1 MTGEHRHKND
11 TTNRQRVSRHSLLTP
26 HYFLFSQPHIF
37 SNSIL
42 ASHTFGTFGFARHT
56 SRPFAKP
63 KEPNF
68 STHRKKFLERH
79 GLAFQRD
86 SFVAEIKKD
95 IGMANAT
102 LKQEILNSIG
112 LVYNLAEK
120 SKLDDSLF
128 ELTDKELSFLADY
141 FHITKPQA
149 LLIAVIF
156 TLNYKGRKV
165 DLDDLNSHFECNP
178 MKLLEYSDD
187 FVELYEKRLL
197 RKNNKS
203 NRYRQIKLKGVDE
216 EFCINELVSEK
227 ILKGEPIPEVL
238 IDVVQYEDIFTLL
251 EKLYELGKQRDND
264 EITTRELFEQ
274 TQSIIDE
281 NIHFKL
287 IERTRLLG
295 TSIEEKYL
303 FLYVA
308 WKFLE
313 GDRDPWVERAFKGI
327 YDRPNERFTQIQKFL
342 TKENNLIKE
351 DWLEIEDAA
360 FFDDAKMKLTEKA
373 LDLLSDC
380 DIKLFN
386 KDLDKKKKENVI
398 LPDSVP
404 FRELIYSDEEAH
416 QLDLLKTLLVE
427 ENFKNTQE
435 RLVEKALPKGV
446 TVLLHGAPGTGKT
459 ESVLQIAKATN
470 REIMKVDISASRSM
484 WFGESEKII
493 KQVFKDY
500 KSYAKGLQATPIL
513 FFNEADAIIAKRKGE
528 ANSSN
533 VSDTENRIQNILLEE
548 IENFE
553 GILIATTNLA
563 NNMDNAFERRF
574 LFKVEFK
581 KPSVSAKSQIWKSK
595 LPHLS
600 KEDCELLASQFDFS
614 GGQID
619 NIVRKNEI
627 NEIIHGNKVDVKT
640 LFEFCKEETLSNQF
654 SRNQIGFK
662 RSN

>member
-1 MTGEHRHKND
+1 
-11 TTNRQRVSRHSLLTP
+11 
-26 HYFLFSQPHIF
+26 
-37 SNSIL
+37 
-42 ASHTFGTFGFARHT
+42 
-56 SRPFAKP
+56 
-63 KEPNF
+63 
-68 STHRKKFLERH
+68 
-79 GLAFQRD
+79 
-86 SFVAEIKKD
+86 
-95 IGMANAT
+95 MANVT

-112 LVYNLAEK
+112 LVYNLAEN
-120 SKLDDSLF
+120 SKLNDSLF
-128 ELTDKELSFLADY
+128 ELIDKELSFLADY
-141 FHITKPQA
+141 FHITKLQA

-156 TLNYKGRKV
+156 TLNYKRHRV
-165 DLDDLNSHFECNP
+165 DLNDLNSHFDCNP
-178 MKLLEYSDD
+178 LKLLEYSDD

-197 RKNNKS
+197 RKNKKNS
-203 NRYRQIKLKGVDE
+203 VFINIKLKGADE

-227 ILKGEPIPEVL
+227 ILKSEPIPEVL
-238 IDVVQYEDIFTLL
+238 IDVLKYEDIFTLI
-251 EKLYELGKQRDND
+251 EKLYDLGVQRDKK

-274 TQSIIDE
+274 AQSIIDE
-281 NIHFKL
+281 NIHFEL
-287 IERTRLLG
+287 IKRTRFLG
-295 TSIEEKYL
+295 TSIGEKYL
-303 FLYVA
+303 FLYVV
-308 WKFLE
+308 WKFLD
-313 GDRDPWVERAFKGI
+313 GDKDTWVEQTFKKI
-327 YDRPNERFTQIQKFL
+327 YDRPNERFTQIQRFL

-351 DWLEIEDAA
+351 DLLEILDAA

-373 LDLLSDC
+373 LDLLFDC

-386 KDLDKKKKENVI
+386 KDLDKKKNENVI
-398 LPDSVP
+398 LPDSVQ
-404 FRELIYSDEEAH
+404 FRKLIYSDDETH

-427 ENFKNTQE
+427 ENFKNTQQ

-459 ESVLQIAKATN
+459 ESVLQIGKATN
-470 REIMKVDISASRSM
+470 REIIKVDISASRSM

-513 FFNEADAIIAKRKGE
+513 FFNEADAIIAKRKE
-528 ANSSN
+528 LNFSN

-548 IENFE
+548 FENFE
-553 GILIATTNLA
+553 GILIATTNLV

-600 KEDCELLASQFDFS
+600 NDDCELLASQFDFS

-627 NEIIHGNKVDVKT
+627 NEIIYGNKVDIKM
-640 LFEFCKEETLSNQF
+640 LLEYCREETLSRQF
-654 SRNQIGFK
+654 SRTQIGFK
-662 RSN
+662 TSN